1 MKKRN
6 LKTIKLNKH
15 IISTLNTT
23 LINGGFQKPLDGGTE
38 ISYCHV
44 GSHIECC
51 A

>member
-6 LKTIKLNKH
+6 IKTIKLNKS
-15 IISTLNTT
+15 IISTLNTGFV
-23 LINGGFQKPLDGGTE
+23 NGGFRKPIEQGTE